1 MNSAKIIISAS
12 LLVCLAA
19 STAVAADSR
28 FIKSLSRLDPQTR
41 LEQVCDF
48 AAVSQIGRNDR
59 SMRPDRA
66 KSDVISSPRMRGNTL
81 EGKGG
86 AFRSKGVWYAFSFK
100 CTTSADHL
108 QVLSFT
114 YKVGEP
120 IPKTKWASYGLW
132 D

>member
-12 LLVCLAA
+12 LLATLTVSAA
-19 STAVAADSR
+19 IAADSR

-41 LEQVCDF
+41 IEQVCDL
-48 AAVSQIGRNDR
+48 AAVNQIGQSDR

-66 KSDVISSPRMRGNTL
+66 KSDVTSSPRLKGNIL
-81 EGKGG
+81 QGNGG
-86 AFRSKGVWYAFSFK
+86 AFRSRGVWYAFSFK
-100 CTTSADHL
+100 CATSADHM

-114 YKVGEP
+114 YKIGSP
-120 IPKTKWASYGLW
+120 IPKAKWKTYGLW